1 MPVYREIITW
11 IRMFSESELAILV
24 FLAFVSFVIVFLGCI
39 MLGRGRID
47 SSAGRRPD
55 EKKIKRV
62 TRYYCRDSQHKKRRR
77 PEENDDDEP
86 YNRRG
91 TLFRYDY
98 IFDVITSNC
107 CSHIGQLV
115 VLQIVVLT
123 LVKSMFALFPKF
135 FDQLTHNWAFFSQL
149 HKLRI

>member
-1 MPVYREIITW
+1 
-11 IRMFSESELAILV
+11 
-24 FLAFVSFVIVFLGCI
+24 
-39 MLGRGRID
+39 MLERGRVD

-62 TRYYCRDSQHKKRRR
+62 TCYPCRDNQNKKRRG

-91 TLFRYDY
+91 TFSRWDY
-98 IFDVITSNC
+98 SFDVITSNC

-123 LVKSMFALFPKF
+123 LVKSMLALFPKF
-135 FDQLTHNWAFFSQL
+135 FWPINT
-149 HKLRI
+149 

>member
-1 MPVYREIITW
+1 MPAYREIITW

-91 TLFRYDY
+91 TLFRCDY
-98 IFDVITSNC
+98 SFDVTTSNC
-107 CSHIGQLV
+107 CSHILQLV

-123 LVKSMFALFPKF
+123 LVESTFALFPKLF
-135 FDQLTHNWAFFSQL
+135 WPINA
-149 HKLRI
+149 

>member
-1 MPVYREIITW
+1 
-11 IRMFSESELAILV
+11 MFSESELA

-39 MLGRGRID
+39 MLGRGLID
-47 SSAGRRPD
+47 SSAGRRPN
-55 EKKIKRV
+55 EQKIKRA
-62 TRYYCRDSQHKKRRR
+62 TCYHCRDNQNKKRRG

-91 TLFRYDY
+91 TLFRCDY

-107 CSHIGQLV
+107 CSHILQLV

-123 LVKSMFALFPKF
+123 LVESTFALFPKLF
-135 FDQLTHNWAFFSQL
+135 WPINA
-149 HKLRI
+149 

>member
-1 MPVYREIITW
+1 
-11 IRMFSESELAILV
+11 MFSESELAILV

-39 MLGRGRID
+39 MLERGRID

-62 TRYYCRDSQHKKRRR
+62 TCYYCRDNQHKKRRG

-98 IFDVITSNC
+98 SFDVIISNC
-107 CSHIGQLV
+107 CNHIGQLV
-115 VLQIVVLT
+115 GTYKHLY
-123 LVKSMFALFPKF
+123 
-135 FDQLTHNWAFFSQL
+135 
-149 HKLRI
+149 

>member
-1 MPVYREIITW
+1 
-11 IRMFSESELAILV
+11 MFSESELA

-39 MLGRGRID
+39 MLERGRID

-62 TRYYCRDSQHKKRRR
+62 TCYYCRDNQHKKRRG

-91 TLFRYDY
+91 TLFTCDY
-98 IFDVITSNC
+98 SFDVITSNC

-115 VLQIVVLT
+115 VLQIVVYACE
-123 LVKSMFALFPKF
+123 VYVCSIP
-135 FDQLTHNWAFFSQL
+135 
-149 HKLRI
+149 

>member
-1 MPVYREIITW
+1 
-11 IRMFSESELAILV
+11 MFSESEFA
-24 FLAFVSFVIVFLGCI
+24 FLAFLAFFPFVIVFLGCI

-98 IFDVITSNC
+98 SFDVITSNC

-115 VLQIVVLT
+115 VLPCVC
-123 LVKSMFALFPKF
+123 SNF
-135 FDQLTHNWAFFSQL
+135 FGKLTHNREKETNKTKKKRKRKTKITF
-149 HKLRI
+149 

>member
-1 MPVYREIITW
+1 
-11 IRMFSESELAILV
+11 MFSESELA

-62 TRYYCRDSQHKKRRR
+62 TCYYCRDSQHKKRRG

-91 TLFRYDY
+91 TGRCDY
-98 IFDVITSNC
+98 SFDVITSNC
-107 CSHIGQLV
+107 CNHIGQLV
-115 VLQIVVLT
+115 VLH
-123 LVKSMFALFPKF
+123 S
-135 FDQLTHNWAFFSQL
+135 
-149 HKLRI
+149 

>member
-1 MPVYREIITW
+1 MPAYREIITW

-91 TLFRYDY
+91 YDY
-98 IFDVITSNC
+98 SCDVITSNC

-135 FDQLTHNWAFFSQL
+135 FWPINA
-149 HKLRI
+149 

>member
-1 MPVYREIITW
+1 
-11 IRMFSESELAILV
+11 MFSESEFA
-24 FLAFVSFVIVFLGCI
+24 FLAFLAFFSFAIVFLGCI

-86 YNRRG
+86 YNGRG

-98 IFDVITSNC
+98 SFDVITSNC

-115 VLQIVVLT
+115 VLQIVVYACEVYVCSSLC
-123 LVKSMFALFPKF
+123 LPNF
-135 FDQLTHNWAFFSQL
+135 FGKLTHNREKQTNKTKKKRKRKTKITF
-149 HKLRI
+149 

>member
-1 MPVYREIITW
+1 
-11 IRMFSESELAILV
+11 MFSESELAFLA

-62 TRYYCRDSQHKKRRR
+62 TCYHCGDNQNKKRRG

-91 TLFRYDY
+91 TLFRFDY
-98 IFDVITSNC
+98 SFDVITSNC

-115 VLQIVVLT
+115 VLQIAVLT
-123 LVKSMFALFPKF
+123 LVKSMLAIFPKF
-135 FDQLTHNWAFFSQL
+135 FLAS
-149 HKLRI
+149 

>member
-1 MPVYREIITW
+1 MPAYREIITW
-11 IRMFSESELAILV
+11 NRMFSESELAILV

-98 IFDVITSNC
+98 SFDVITSNC

-115 VLQIVVLT
+115 GTYKHLY
-123 LVKSMFALFPKF
+123 
-135 FDQLTHNWAFFSQL
+135 
-149 HKLRI
+149 

>member
-1 MPVYREIITW
+1 
-11 IRMFSESELAILV
+11 MFSESELA
-24 FLAFVSFVIVFLGCI
+24 FLAFVSFVIVFLGRI
-39 MLGRGRID
+39 MLVRGLID

-55 EKKIKRV
+55 EQKIKRV
-62 TRYYCRDSQHKKRRR
+62 TCYYCCDSQHKKRRG

-91 TLFRYDY
+91 TLFRCDY

-107 CSHIGQLV
+107 CRHIFQLL

-123 LVKSMFALFPKF
+123 LVTFLA
-135 FDQLTHNWAFFSQL
+135 N
-149 HKLRI
+149 

>member
-1 MPVYREIITW
+1 MPAYREIITW

-47 SSAGRRPD
+47 SSAGGRPD
-55 EKKIKRV
+55 GKKIKRV
-62 TRYYCRDSQHKKRRR
+62 TCYYCRDNQHKKRRG

-91 TLFRYDY
+91 TLFRCDY
-98 IFDVITSNC
+98 SFDVTTSNC
-107 CSHIGQLV
+107 CSHILQLV

-123 LVKSMFALFPKF
+123 LVKSTFALFPKLF
-135 FDQLTHNWAFFSQL
+135 WPINA
-149 HKLRI
+149 